1 MDKIAR
7 KIINLPKRLLV
18 EEPLNLYSG
27 VRGMFRDSHKRAGL
41 PPGQPFYT
49 GIRTDIPFSISVFS
63 YSATD
68 IIEKENI
75 SIEELKALSDSEK
88 YLWVNIEGIHH
99 VDEVKSI
106 CDFYEIHPLTMEDI
120 LSVEQRP
127 QIDESENYLFIALKM
142 LQFDQENRKTLGEQV
157 SFILRENMVIT
168 FQEKKGDTFE
178 AVRVRLRAGKGR
190 IRNGGSDYLLYAL
203 IDTVVDNYFVVL
215 EKFGDEL
222 EEIEERIMLEG
233 RKRDFS
239 MLYELKRE
247 MIHIRRSVWPLR
259 EVVSKL
265 ERDDIKLI
273 KKSTRVYIR
282 DVYDHTIQAID
293 SVETYRDFI
302 SSLSDLYQ
310 SVISNK
316 LNEVMKT
323 LTILSAIFIPLTFI
337 AGVYGIN
344 FENVPE
350 FSWDYGYAYFWGL
363 IIVVGGLTGLI
374 FKIKRWI

>member
-49 GIRTDIPFSISVFS
+49 GVRTDIPFSISVFS

-265 ERDDIKLI
+265 ERDDIKLV

>member
-1 MDKIAR
+1 MDKIAK

-27 VRGMFRDSHKRAGL
+27 VRGMFRESSKRAGL
-41 PPGQPFYT
+41 PPGQPLYT
-49 GIRTDIPFSISVFS
+49 GVRTDIPFNISVFCYNS
-63 YSATD
+63 HEL
-68 IIEKENI
+68 IEKDNI
-75 SIEELKALSDSEK
+75 SIEELKTLNTSDNF
-88 YLWVNIEGIHH
+88 LWVNIEGIHH
-99 VDEVKSI
+99 VEQVKLI

-127 QIDESENYLFIALKM
+127 QIDESESYLFLALKM
-142 LQFDQENRKTLGEQV
+142 LQFDQEKRKTLGEQV
-157 SFILRENMVIT
+157 SFILRKNVVIT

-190 IRNGGSDYLLYAL
+190 IRNDGSDYLLYAL

-222 EEIEERIMLEG
+222 EEIEERIMLQG

-265 ERDDIKLI
+265 ERDDIKFI
-273 KKSTRVYIR
+273 KKTTRIYIR

-350 FSWDYGYAYFWGL
+350 FSWDYGYAYFWIL
-363 IIVVGGLTGLI
+363 IIAVGSVTGII